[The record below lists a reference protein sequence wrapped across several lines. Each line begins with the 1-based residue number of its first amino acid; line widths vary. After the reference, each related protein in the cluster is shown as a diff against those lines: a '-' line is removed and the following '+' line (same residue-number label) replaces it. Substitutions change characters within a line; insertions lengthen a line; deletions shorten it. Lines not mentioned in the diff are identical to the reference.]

1 MAGQLGLLVEDADA
15 GGTGEQGQRLSDVGV
30 GDRVEIHPG
39 ALERKRRALAS
50 DNRVLSVIVFPARA
64 GMKAAR
70 ATLSA
75 SLPTRSPRPGSLPPA
90 R

>member
-1 MAGQLGLLVEDADA
+1 MSVSGKPALKSWTPFWGCSA
-15 GGTGEQGQRLSDVGV
+15 GGPPW
-30 GDRVEIHPG
+30 PG
-39 ALERKRRALAS
+39 S
-50 DNRVLSVIVFPARA
+50 DNPFLSVIVFPARA